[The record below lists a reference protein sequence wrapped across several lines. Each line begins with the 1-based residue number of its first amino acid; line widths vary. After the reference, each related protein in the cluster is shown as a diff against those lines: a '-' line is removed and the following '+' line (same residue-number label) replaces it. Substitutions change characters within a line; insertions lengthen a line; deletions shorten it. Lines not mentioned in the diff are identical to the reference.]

1 MDYKKTLNNYVM
13 IKLDSENTSIKL
25 KNGLELY
32 IDTSFDKEK
41 HATVTGE
48 IYGLPSHLSYS
59 GEGNKGMPWM
69 TTMDLKFGDHVI
81 IYYMSVINALARESK
96 RYVLEGKDRYIFT
109 EYQNIFAAYGDG
121 FVKPLN
127 GYCLIEPCD
136 DPFVSERRKR
146 LETLGLELVIF
157 NNKSN
162 VNVSFG
168 VVRYLS
174 TPNREYVDD
183 FNTDDGVD
191 IEVGDTVV
199 LRRITDIPL
208 QYGLHAK
215 IDNGKGYLRVQRRN
229 ILAKI

>member
-1 MDYKKTLNNYVM
+1 MDYKRCLNNYVM
-13 IKLDSENTSIKL
+13 IKLDPENDSIKL
-25 KNGLELY
+25 KNGVELY
-32 IDTSFDKEK
+32 VDNTYEPEK
-41 HATVTGE
+41 NATVTGE
-48 IYGLPSHLSYS
+48 VYGLPSHLSYC
-59 GEGNKGMPWM
+59 GEGNKGMPWL

-96 RYVLEGKDRYIFT
+96 RYILEGNDRYIFT
-109 EYQNIFAAYGDG
+109 EYQNIFAVYGDG
-121 FVKPLN
+121 FVKSLN

-136 DPFVSERRKR
+136 DPFVTAKKKR
-146 LETLGLELVIF
+146 LEALGMELVTL

-174 TPNREYVDD
+174 APNREYVDE

-191 IEVGDTVV
+191 VEVGDTVV

-208 QYGLHAK
+208 QYELHQK
-215 IDNGKGYLRVQRRN
+215 VNSGKGLVRVQRRF

>member
-1 MDYKKTLNNYVM
+1 MEYKRTLVNYVM
-13 IKLDSENTSIKL
+13 IKLDPENDSIKL
-25 KNGLELY
+25 KNGTELY
-32 IDTSFDKEK
+32 VDTSYDKEK
-41 HATVTGE
+41 HCTVTGT

-59 GEGNKGMPWM
+59 GEGNKGMPWL
-69 TTMDLKFGDHVI
+69 TTMDLKYGDHVI
-81 IYYMSVINALARESK
+81 IYYMSVINALAKESK
-96 RYVLEGKDRYIFT
+96 RYILEGKDRYIFT
-109 EYQNIFAAYGDG
+109 EYQNVFAVYGDG

-127 GYCLIEPCD
+127 GYCLIEPCE
-136 DPFVSERRKR
+136 DPFIAEKKKR
-146 LETLGLELVIF
+146 MEALGLELVTF

-174 TPNREYVDD
+174 APNREYVDE

-191 IEVGDTVV
+191 VEVGDTVV

-208 QYGLHAK
+208 QYELHQK
-215 IDNGKGYLRVQRRN
+215 VNSGKGLVRVQRRF

>member
-1 MDYKKTLNNYVM
+1 MDYKQTLNNLVLL
-13 IKLDSENTSIKL
+13 KLDPENDSVKL
-25 KNGLELY
+25 KNGTELY

-41 HATVTGE
+41 HCTVTGE
-48 IYGLPSHLSYS
+48 VYGLPSHLSYS
-59 GEGNKGMPWM
+59 GEGNKGMPWL

-81 IYYMSVINALARESK
+81 IYYMSVINALAKESK
-96 RYVLEGKDRYIFT
+96 RYILEGKDRYIFT
-109 EYQNIFAAYGDG
+109 EYQNVFAVYGEG

-136 DPFVSERRKR
+136 DPFITEKRKR
-146 LETLGLELVIF
+146 LEALGMELVTLK
-157 NNKSN
+157 NKSN

-168 VVRYLS
+168 VVRYVS
-174 TPNREYVDD
+174 APNREYVDE

-191 IEVGDTVV
+191 IKIGDTVV

-208 QYGLHAK
+208 QYELHQK
-215 IDNGKGYLRVQRRN
+215 VNKGKGLLRVQRRF